1 MATTYEL
8 LTTAL
13 ANVNA
18 QIAQITARPK
28 PTYSADGQSVSWGEH
43 FRNLN
48 DMAKLIREQMQ
59 AARPFVVVSR
69 ARS

>member
-1 MATTYEL
+1 MATTYDTL
-8 LTTAL
+8 VTAL

-18 QIAQITARPK
+18 QIASITASPK
-28 PTYSADGQSVSWGEH
+28 PTYSIDGQSVSWGEH

-48 DMAKLIREQMQ
+48 DMAKLIREQIQ
-59 AARPFVVVSR
+59 AARPFVIVSR